1 MKPRSRRIR
10 ITIEENVA
18 GWLRTEAARNNI
30 NVSDFLSEILKE
42 RMSDG
47 VNYEAAKA
55 RALARKP
62 FLKSDGPYLTREET
76 HDRSR

>member
-1 MKPRSRRIR
+1 
-10 ITIEENVA
+10 
-18 GWLRTEAARNNI
+18 
-30 NVSDFLSEILKE
+30 
-42 RMSDG
+42 MSDG

-62 FLKSDGPYLTREET
+62 FLKSDGPYLAREET

>member
-1 MKPRSRRIR
+1 MSPDGCVPKPRRI
-10 ITIEENVA
+10 IS
-18 GWLRTEAARNNI
+18 
-30 NVSDFLSEILKE
+30 VSQIFYPRLSEILKE

-76 HDRSR
+76 HDGSR